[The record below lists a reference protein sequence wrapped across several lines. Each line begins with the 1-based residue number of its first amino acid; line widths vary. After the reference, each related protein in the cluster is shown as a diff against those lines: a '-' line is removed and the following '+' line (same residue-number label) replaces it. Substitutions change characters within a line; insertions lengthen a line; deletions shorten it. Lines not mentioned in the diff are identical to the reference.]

1 MSECFGFKVLKW
13 HCVLLTWLWSL
24 AIISSRS
31 PSPSNSYFFSM
42 DTCQTRSGCISSR
55 RAMLL
60 YYMKYVQY
68 AQHPRS
74 PHLSGR
80 ETPSSSLGRRG
91 AIYVNALSSSFL
103 PSFVRSFFMRCCT
116 HKAESY
122 LNHIWRSSVSLRYFG
137 HRSEIGMVGKKIPL
151 MGTHYV

>member
-1 MSECFGFKVLKW
+1 MTVIPLSE
-13 HCVLLTWLWSL
+13 

-103 PSFVRSFFMRCCT
+103 PSFVRSFVLHALLHSQSRIIFEPYME
-116 HKAESY
+116 KLSKPA
-122 LNHIWRSSVSLRYFG
+122 LFRSPIGNWYGGKEDTSNGHTLR
-137 HRSEIGMVGKKIPL
+137 ITQDKLVAW
-151 MGTHYV
+151 